1 MTAPAMNV
9 DATEAVRESH
19 RFDVGRLER
28 YLAERIDGFK
38 GPLTVRQFMG
48 GQSNPTYHLAT
59 PGAQYVLRRKP
70 PGKLL
75 PSAHAV
81 DREYRVITALAGSGV
96 PVPKT
101 YLLCQDDE
109 VIGTWFYVMECVI
122 GRVVTDPRLPEVPPA
137 DRAKMYDSMN
147 GVLARLHTVDYKA
160 IGLGD
165 FGRTGQYIQRQFHRW
180 TQQYRASETERFES
194 MERLIEWQIGRASC
208 RERV

>member
-1 MTAPAMNV
+1 MTAPTINL

-48 GQSNPTYHLAT
+48 GQSNPTYYLAT
-59 PGAQYVLRRKP
+59 PRGQYVLRRKP

-75 PSAHAV
+75 PSPRAV
-81 DREYRVITALAGSGV
+81 DREDRVITALAGSGV

-109 VIGTWFYVMECVI
+109 VIGTWFYVMECVV
-122 GRVVTDPRLPEVPPA
+122 GRVLTDPRLAGGPHAQRGKEA
-137 DRAKMYDSMN
+137 E
-147 GVLARLHTVDYKA
+147 TV
-160 IGLGD
+160 
-165 FGRTGQYIQRQFHRW
+165 
-180 TQQYRASETERFES
+180 QQ
-194 MERLIEWQIGRASC
+194 G
-208 RERV
+208 